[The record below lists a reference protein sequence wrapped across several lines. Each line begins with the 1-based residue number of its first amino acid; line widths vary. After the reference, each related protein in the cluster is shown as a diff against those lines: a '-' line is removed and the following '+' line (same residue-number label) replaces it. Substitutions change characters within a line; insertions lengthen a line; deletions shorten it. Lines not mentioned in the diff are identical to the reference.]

1 MLTLTTLLFA
11 CSGGSDVAVVTRDLA
26 GDPVAFARIA
36 EQAVTL
42 DIPDTARAAPVS
54 MDRRLPVDGPF
65 HLIRTIEGV
74 QVWETAIPVRPRNL
88 FFSKAP
94 SGMAMFRG
102 GERISFRD
110 GRNGDAIGNTWDF
123 TAHTLQI
130 RTDDGEPQ
138 PGELEL
144 IYPRANERDSA
155 LNLGESGLA
164 PTDFVTQSVQLGE
177 DTRTGL
183 LLPAPA
189 RATWVVD
196 IPTNG
201 VIDFDG
207 VVLPPEAND
216 GSQSTGATIAIE
228 VELDGTTTTLE
239 TTELELGEWESVRV
253 DVSQWAGQRVSVSFV
268 TGCGDD
274 PYLDYVFLS
283 EPTLYTPVSDPKR
296 VLMVF
301 IDTLR
306 PDHMGIYGY
315 ERDTTPR
322 LNEWAE
328 GAAVFTNG
336 RSVAPWTLPSS
347 RSAFS
352 GNQPEAWDR
361 SENVAEQFAAE
372 GWATG
377 GFVGNIYLSANF
389 DMSAGWDTY
398 NVVNWPEGGVQVDK
412 VEEFLERHED
422 RDSLVLL
429 HLMDM
434 HLPYTEPRAYRNLW
448 AGDTPDGLQSS
459 STRNPILRAANNNL
473 DEVREWLIAR
483 YDQNMRYLDDT
494 LADLFEGLGDDTSVM
509 LFADHGEEFWD
520 HDEFEHGHSLY
531 DELLR
536 VPFIVKGAGVEAGV
550 FDWPVSLLDV
560 TPTTLELGGVES
572 NVEMTGR
579 SVIESTG
586 GDTDSIEWFRGRDQ
600 AFGRPLYG
608 TERWGVLTGDMKW
621 TSHAGVEEVYNLG
634 EDLGEQS
641 NLRESADLAEL
652 RESFGEALG
661 RRSEVVW
668 RLNSGSARRTPN
680 QDLVVEFNHPA
691 GFRSA
696 WLGGDPLGRGN
707 MTVEV
712 VEGIVANDTDAAEAL
727 DTEQAPP
734 IAPPNRVVVTYK
746 AGTKGARELFLEP
759 AGDAAEFGGLTMRV
773 VSGAEGQELTA
784 RDGLE
789 GSVTPD
795 GESHIILRGRIGGRA
810 MTVNFASSPAPA
822 GGELEIDAVD
832 AEVSEALRAL
842 GYLD

>member
-1 MLTLTTLLFA
+1 MFNITTLLVA
-11 CSGGSDVAVVTRDLA
+11 CSGGSGVVEVTQDQA
-26 GDPVAFARIA
+26 GEPVAFSRIA
-36 EQAVTL
+36 NQAASI
-42 DIPDTARAAPVS
+42 DIPETVREAPVS
-54 MDRRLPVDGPF
+54 IDRRLPINGPF
-65 HLIRTIEGV
+65 HLVRTIEGI
-74 QVWETAIPVRPRNL
+74 QVWETPIPVRPRNL

-94 SGMAMFRG
+94 SGMKMFRG
-102 GERISFRD
+102 GERIAFGD
-110 GRNGDAIGNTWDF
+110 GRRGDAIANSWDF

-130 RTDDGEPQ
+130 RTDDGEPVA
-138 PGELEL
+138 GDFEL
-144 IYPRANERDSA
+144 IYPRANERDAS
-155 LNLGESGLA
+155 LNLGESGLS
-164 PTDFVTQSVQLGE
+164 PETFVARSIQLGE

-183 LLPAPA
+183 FLPAPSS
-189 RATWVVD
+189 ATWEVNV
-196 IPTNG
+196 PNNG
-201 VIDFDG
+201 VLDFDG
-207 VVLPPEAND
+207 VVLPPEANG
-216 GSQSTGATIAIE
+216 GSQSTGAIISIE
-228 VELDGTTTTLE
+228 IEANGTATTVDSK
-239 TTELELGEWESVRV
+239 ELEVGEWETIRV
-253 DVSQWAGQRVSVSFV
+253 DLSQWSGQRVSVSFV
-268 TGCGDD
+268 TSCGDD
-274 PYLDYVFLS
+274 PYLDYVFLA

-296 VLMVF
+296 VVMVF

-322 LNEWAE
+322 LNDWAE

-352 GNQPEAWDR
+352 GNQPEDWER
-361 SENVAEQFAAE
+361 SENVAEQFAAA

-377 GFVGNIYLSANF
+377 AFVGNIYLSANF
-389 DMSAGWDTY
+389 DMSHGWSTY

-422 RDSLVLL
+422 RDSLVML

-448 AGDTPDGLQSS
+448 AGDTPEGLQSN

-494 LADLFEGLGDDTSVM
+494 LADLFEELGEDTSVV

-536 VPFIVKGAGVEAGV
+536 VPFIVKGPNVEPGV

-560 TPTTLELGGVES
+560 TPTTLELGS
-572 NVEMTGR
+572 IDSDVEMTGR
-579 SVIESTG
+579 SVVSSTN
-586 GDTDSIEWFRGRDQ
+586 GDTDSIDWFRGRDQ

-621 TSHAGVEEVYNLG
+621 TSHAGVEEVYNLDG
-634 EDLGEQS
+634 DLGEER
-641 NLRESADLAEL
+641 NLRNSSDLSSL
-652 RESFGEALG
+652 RASFGDALG
-661 RRSEVVW
+661 RRSEIVW
-668 RLNSGSARRTPN
+668 RLSSGSARQTPT
-680 QDLVVEFNHPA
+680 QDLVVEFTHPA
-691 GFRSA
+691 GFRAA

-707 MTVEV
+707 MGVEV
-712 VEGIVANDTDAAEAL
+712 VEGRATVNAEG
-727 DTEQAPP
+727 TEEILPT
-734 IAPPNRVVVTYK
+734 RVLLTYR
-746 AGTKGARELFLEP
+746 AGTKGSRELFLEP
-759 AGDAAEFGGLTMRV
+759 NGDAADFEGLTMSV
-773 VSGAEGQELTA
+773 VSGAEAQTISA
-784 RDGLE
+784 RDGLA
-789 GSVTPD
+789 GSVRPD
-795 GESHIILRGRIGGRA
+795 GISHIILRGRIGGRA
-810 MTVNFASSPAPA
+810 VTLNFASSPAPR
-822 GGELEIDAVD
+822 GNELEIDAVD

>member
-1 MLTLTTLLFA
+1 MFTITTLLFA
-11 CSGGSDVAVVTRDLA
+11 CSGGGSVVEVSHDGA
-26 GDPVAFARIA
+26 GIPVAFARIA
-36 EQAVTL
+36 EQAIGL
-42 DIPDTARAAPVS
+42 EIPETSRAEPVS
-54 MDRRLPVDGPF
+54 LDRRLPVDGPF
-65 HLIRTIEGV
+65 YLIRTIDGV
-74 QVWETAIPVRPRNL
+74 QVWETTIPVRPRNL

-94 SGMAMFRG
+94 SGMEMFRS

-110 GRNGDAIGNTWDF
+110 GRSGDSIGDTWDF

-138 PGELEL
+138 AGEFEL
-144 IYPRANERDSA
+144 IYPRANERDSR
-155 LNLGESGLA
+155 LNLGESGLS
-164 PTDFVTQSVQLGE
+164 PVDFMAQSVQLGE

-189 RATWVVD
+189 RATWIVD
-196 IPTNG
+196 VPTNG
-201 VIDFDG
+201 ILDFDG
-207 VVLPPEAND
+207 VVLPPEANG
-216 GSQSTGATIAIE
+216 GSQSTGATISIE
-228 VELDGTTTTLE
+228 VEVDGTTTTVD
-239 TTELELGEWESVRV
+239 TKELKLGEWETVRV
-253 DVSQWAGQRVSVSFV
+253 DMSQWADQSVSVSFV
-268 TGCGDD
+268 TSCGDD
-274 PYLDYVFLS
+274 PYLDYVFLA

-296 VLMVF
+296 VVMVF

-306 PDHMGIYGY
+306 PDHMGVYGY

-361 SENVAEQFAAE
+361 SENVAEQFAAA

-398 NVVNWPEGGVQVDK
+398 NVVNWPEASVQVDK

-422 RDSLVLL
+422 RDSLVMI

-448 AGDTPDGLQSS
+448 AGDTPEGLQSN

-494 LADLFEGLGDDTSVM
+494 LADLFEDLGDDTSVM
-509 LFADHGEEFWD
+509 LFSDHGEEFWD

-536 VPFIVKGAGVEAGV
+536 VPFIVKGSGVEAGV

-560 TPTTLELGGVES
+560 TPTTLELGGIES
-572 NVEMTGR
+572 KVEMTGR
-579 SVIESTG
+579 SVVPSAG
-586 GDTDSIEWFRGRDQ
+586 GDSESIEWFRGRDQ
-600 AFGRPLYG
+600 SFGRPLYG

-621 TSHAGVEEVYNLG
+621 TSHAGVEEVYNLR
-634 EDLGEQS
+634 EDLTEQS
-641 NLRESADLAEL
+641 NLRESADLAGL
-652 RESFGEALG
+652 RTSFGDALG
-661 RRSEVVW
+661 RGSDIVW
-668 RLNSGSARRTPN
+668 RLSSGTARQIPAR
-680 QDLVVEFNHPA
+680 DLVVEFTHPA
-691 GFRSA
+691 GFEAA

-712 VEGIVANDTDAAEAL
+712 VEGIATDNNDA
-727 DTEQAPP
+727 TE
-734 IAPPNRVVVTYK
+734 IAPPTTPPTMVIVTYK

-773 VSGAEGQELTA
+773 VSGADEQELTA
-784 RDGLE
+784 RDGLV

-795 GESHIILRGRIGGRA
+795 GASHIILRGRVGGRS
-810 MTVNFASSPAPA
+810 MTVNFASSPAPI
-822 GGELEIDAVD
+822 GNELEIDAVD

>member
-1 MLTLTTLLFA
+1 MFTITTLLFA
-11 CSGGSDVAVVTRDLA
+11 CSGGGSVVEVSHDGA
-26 GDPVAFARIA
+26 GIPVAFARIA
-36 EQAVTL
+36 EQAIGL
-42 DIPDTARAAPVS
+42 EIPETSRAEPAL

-65 HLIRTIEGV
+65 NLIRTIEGV
-74 QVWETAIPVRPRNL
+74 QVWETTIPVRPRNL

-94 SGMAMFRG
+94 SGMEMFRS

-110 GRNGDAIGNTWDF
+110 GRNGDAIGDTWDF

-138 PGELEL
+138 AGEFEL
-144 IYPRANERDSA
+144 IYPRANERDSR
-155 LNLGESGLA
+155 LNLGESGLS
-164 PTDFVTQSVQLGE
+164 PVDFMAQSVQLGE

-189 RATWVVD
+189 RATWIVD
-196 IPTNG
+196 VPTNG
-201 VIDFDG
+201 ILDFDG
-207 VVLPPEAND
+207 VVLPPEANG
-216 GSQSTGATIAIE
+216 GSQSTGATISIE
-228 VELDGTTTTLE
+228 VEVDGTTTTVD
-239 TTELELGEWESVRV
+239 TKELKLGEWETVRV
-253 DVSQWAGQRVSVSFV
+253 DMSQWADQSVSVSFV
-268 TGCGDD
+268 TRCGDD
-274 PYLDYVFLS
+274 PYLDYVFLA

-296 VLMVF
+296 VVMVF

-306 PDHMGIYGY
+306 PDHMGVYGY

-361 SENVAEQFAAE
+361 SENVAEQFAAA

-398 NVVNWPEGGVQVDK
+398 NVVNWPEGGVQVAK

-448 AGDTPDGLQSS
+448 AGDTPEGLQSN

-494 LADLFEGLGDDTSVM
+494 LADLFEDLGDDTSVM
-509 LFADHGEEFWD
+509 LFSDHGEEFWD

-560 TPTTLELGGVES
+560 TPTTLELGGIES
-572 NVEMTGR
+572 EVEMTGR
-579 SVIESTG
+579 SVVPSAG
-586 GDTDSIEWFRGRDQ
+586 GDSESIEWFRGRDQ
-600 AFGRPLYG
+600 SFGRPLYG

-621 TSHAGVEEVYNLG
+621 TSHAGVEEVYNLS
-634 EDLGEQS
+634 EDLAEQS
-641 NLRESADLAEL
+641 NLRESADLAGL
-652 RESFGEALG
+652 RTSFGDALG
-661 RRSEVVW
+661 RGSDIVW
-668 RLNSGSARRTPN
+668 RLSSGTARQIPAR
-680 QDLVVEFNHPA
+680 DLVVEFTHPA
-691 GFRSA
+691 GFEAA

-712 VEGIVANDTDAAEAL
+712 VEGVVVEETEATEAL
-727 DTEQAPP
+727 DTEQAPS
-734 IAPPNRVVVTYK
+734 ISPPNRVIVTYK

-773 VSGAEGQELTA
+773 VSGADEQELTA
-784 RDGLE
+784 RDGLV

-795 GESHIILRGRIGGRA
+795 GESHIILRGRVGGRS
-810 MTVNFASSPAPA
+810 MTVNFASSPAPS
-822 GGELEIDAVD
+822 GNELEIDAVD